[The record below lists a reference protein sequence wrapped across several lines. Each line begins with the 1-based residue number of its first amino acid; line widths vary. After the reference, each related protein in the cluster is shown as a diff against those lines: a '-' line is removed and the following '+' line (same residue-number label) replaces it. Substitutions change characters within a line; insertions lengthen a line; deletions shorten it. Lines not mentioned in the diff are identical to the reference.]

1 METSN
6 YPTIEELGAIFDNPQ
21 EVLDILNMDIEK
33 VIEKY
38 PAAKRRIDECYNR
51 PADYDIRFHVI
62 NDLGKFYGVEAFAIC
77 QNAIR
82 SDDYVDYL
90 NAAGDTYAT
99 TLLHHK
105 GVYFVSTWGDA
116 YEKYSEEE
124 D

>member
-1 METSN
+1 MENSN
-6 YPTIEELGAIFDNPQ
+6 YPTIEELSAIFDNPQ

-38 PAAKRRIDECYNR
+38 PAAKRRMDECYNR

-62 NDLGKFYGVEAFAIC
+62 NDLGKFYGLEAFAIC
-77 QNAIR
+77 QNSMR
-82 SDDYVDYL
+82 SDDYVHYL
-90 NAAGDTYAT
+90 NAGDTYAT

-105 GVYFVSTWGDA
+105 GAYFVSTWGDA
-116 YEKYSEEE
+116 YEEYSKEE